1 MNVFILSPKSTTQ
14 TTTTLSELNVMLVKI
29 STLIASIDRLTETLE
44 KMQDQRK
51 NKVCVNDAL
60 SLLITVGPNVSE
72 IARRLGVN
80 RRVLYRPEFSVFIE
94 ALEVARDS
102 FDSQRR
108 VVRGHVVNGNIEA
121 WTDTECA

>member
-14 TTTTLSELNVMLVKI
+14 TTTTLSELNVMLVMI

-44 KMQDQRK
+44 KTQDQRK

-80 RRVLYRPEFSVFIE
+80 RRVLYRPEFSLFIE

>member
-1 MNVFILSPKSTTQ
+1 
-14 TTTTLSELNVMLVKI
+14 MLVKISQI

-44 KMQDQRK
+44 KTQDQRK